1 MAKIRLASRVFL
13 DSNVIISG
21 LLSDRGAPRIILDL
35 LCLNLAPLKGLT
47 GAYNLMEVERN
58 LSRKLPAALPVYQEY
73 LPRLNLEIVPLPTRE
88 ELAPHLGITADK
100 DVPVLVSALNGKAD
114 YLVTGDNKDFGVL
127 KEEGRFPFRI
137 LSPAEFL
144 EVLGE
149 LLAS

>member
-1 MAKIRLASRVFL
+1 MAKKRPASRVFL

-35 LCLNLAPLKGLT
+35 LCLDLTPLKGLT

-73 LPRLNLEIVPLPTRE
+73 LPRLNLEVVPLPPWP
-88 ELAPHLGITADK
+88 ELVPYLGVTADK

-114 YLVTGDNKDFGVL
+114 FLVTGDNKDFGGL
-127 KEEGRFPFRI
+127 KGEERFPFRI
-137 LSPAEFL
+137 VSPAEFL
-144 EVLGE
+144 EVFSE
-149 LLAS
+149 VVAS